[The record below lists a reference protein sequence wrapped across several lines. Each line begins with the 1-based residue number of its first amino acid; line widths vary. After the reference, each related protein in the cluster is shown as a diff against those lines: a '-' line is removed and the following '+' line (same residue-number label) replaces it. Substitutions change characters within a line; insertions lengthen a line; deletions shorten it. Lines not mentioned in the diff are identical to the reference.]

1 MVLLSLGMI
10 TVKNQRKRNK
20 SLTVLKE
27 KGLWAPL
34 FILVRPQMAEN
45 IGMVARAMM
54 NCGLYDLRLVQPKVL
69 PDDEKA
75 LAASSGADPILK
87 GAKVF
92 DSIEKAVAD
101 LNSVVATTARV
112 RDVEKDV
119 MTVEDFSNLLPQME
133 KEGQK
138 VGIMFGCERTG
149 LENEELTFADKIITI
164 PLNTEHSSL
173 NLSQA
178 ALLVGY
184 ECMKASLQKSSAKS
198 KRHLPAPKKELST
211 FLTRFEQLMDDVG
224 YFRIAEKKPKMLRNL
239 NATFVRAG
247 LTTQEIKTW
256 HGVLNSLERKI
267 PK

>member
-1 MVLLSLGMI
+1 M
-10 TVKNQRKRNK
+10 KNQKKRNK
-20 SLTVLKE
+20 SLSLLKE

-54 NCGLYDLRLVQPKVL
+54 NCGLYDLRLVQPKAM
-69 PDDEKA
+69 PTDEKA

-87 GAKVF
+87 GATVF
-92 DSIEKAVAD
+92 DTLEAAVAD
-101 LNSVVATTARV
+101 LNSVVATTARP

-119 MTVEDFSNLLPQME
+119 LTVEAFSKLLPQME
-133 KEGQK
+133 REGQK
-138 VGIMFGCERTG
+138 VGILFGCERTG

-164 PLNTEHSSL
+164 PLNPEHSSL

-184 ECMKASLQKSSAKS
+184 ECMKAGLQKTSDKV
-198 KRHLPAPKKELST
+198 KGRVPAQKKELDA
-211 FLTRFEQLMDDVG
+211 FLGRFERLMDDAG
-224 YFRIAEKKPKMLRNL
+224 YFRLAEKKPRMLRNL

-247 LTTQEIKTW
+247 LTAQEIKTW

-267 PK
+267 QK

>member
-1 MVLLSLGMI
+1 MNRFCRGTI
-10 TVKNQRKRNK
+10 AVKNQKKRNK
-20 SLTVLKE
+20 SLSRLKE
-27 KGLWAPL
+27 KGPWAPL

-54 NCGLYDLRLVQPKVL
+54 NCGLYDLRLVQPKAT

-87 GAKVF
+87 GARVF
-92 DSIEKAVAD
+92 ESLEEATAD
-101 LNSVVATTARV
+101 LNSVVATTARP

-119 MTVEDFSNLLPQME
+119 LTVEEFSDLLPQMK

-138 VGIMFGCERTG
+138 VGILFGCERTG

-164 PLNTEHSSL
+164 PLNAEHSSL

-178 ALLVGY
+178 VLLVAY
-184 ECMKASLQKSSAKS
+184 ECMKTSLQGSVRKVA
-198 KRHLPAPKKELST
+198 RVPAPKKELAA
-211 FLTRFEQLMDDVG
+211 FLTRFEKMMDDVD
-224 YFRIAEKKPKMLRNL
+224 YFRIAEKKPRMLRNL
-239 NATFVRAG
+239 NATFARAG
-247 LTTQEIKTW
+247 LTSQEIKTW

-267 PK
+267 QK